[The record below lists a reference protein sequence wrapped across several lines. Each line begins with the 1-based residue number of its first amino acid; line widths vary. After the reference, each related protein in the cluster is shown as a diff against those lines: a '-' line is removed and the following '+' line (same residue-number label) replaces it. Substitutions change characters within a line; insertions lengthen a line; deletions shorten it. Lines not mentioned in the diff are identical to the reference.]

1 MRLLTVLFLLLCC
14 AAADVKA
21 QDESLYSSLEFR
33 SIGPFRGGRSA
44 AVTGV
49 PGKPNLY
56 FFGGT
61 GGGVWKTKD
70 GGQTWTNI
78 SDGHFGGSIGAV
90 AVHESNPNIIYVG
103 GGEQTVRGNVSYG
116 YGVWKT
122 IDGGKTWDHIGLKDS
137 RHISRIRIDKNDP
150 DLVYAAVMGDLY
162 KDTEERGIYKST
174 DGGKNWQRVLFAGAG
189 AGAVDLSIDPS
200 NPRVMF
206 ASTWKIRRTPYGLDS
221 GGEGSALWRST
232 DGGDTWKDISGN
244 KGLPTGL
251 WGINAVSVSP
261 VDGNRVY
268 ALIENDKGGVYVS
281 DDGGDTWQARSDSRA
296 LRQRAWYYTR
306 IYADPQD
313 IDGVYVVNVSYHHS
327 TDGGRTFKANNAPH
341 GDHHDL
347 WIAPE
352 DNERMIM
359 ADDGGA
365 QVSFDQGENWST
377 YHNQPTAQFYRVVT
391 DNAFPYRIYGAQQDN
406 STVRIRHRT
415 DGGTIGESDWE
426 ETAGGESAH
435 IAPDPKN
442 PDIVYGGSYGG
453 FLTRYDHETNQV
465 RAINVWPDNPM
476 GYGAEGMKY
485 RFQWNFPIFFSP
497 NDQNV
502 LYTTSQHVHRSTDEG
517 ETWEIISPDLTRS
530 EAEKLVS
537 SGGPITKDNTGVEYY
552 ATIFAAAES
561 HREAG
566 VIWAASD
573 DGLVHVS
580 RSSAEAGDSP
590 DSSADRV
597 WTNVTPK
604 AAPKYIMWNSV
615 EVDNAAD
622 GGVFLAGTAYKTG
635 DYTPYLFHTTDYGK
649 TWTRIDNGIPRD
661 DFTRVVR
668 QYPGQPNILFA
679 GTESGLYVSFDT
691 GKNWR
696 TFQQNVPQV
705 PITDIAIKDDNLIL
719 ATQGRS
725 FWILDDLTVLKQLGG
740 VAKSDGFHLYDPV
753 DAWRMGGSSRT
764 SRTAGQNH
772 PGGVNFHIWLTE
784 EMAKDTTPFV
794 LTVSEAEYYEGV
806 TPDGA
811 TKPNLNFNMA
821 GPEKKIRSWSTAAK
835 EKDNKLELKAG
846 GQTVNWNLEYPDGVK
861 VDGMILWW
869 AGSGGPMAM
878 PGYYEVKL
886 EHGDEVQTRFFE
898 VKADPRVTASRED
911 MAAQFNFMKDVQD
924 KTSEAHQAI
933 IDLRNVRE
941 QIKTFQGRLP
951 QDASK
956 ELKEQGEAIIDEL
969 TEVEEALY
977 QTKNRSN
984 QDPLNYPIRLTNKL
998 AHLNSLTG
1006 IGTYKPTAAAYAV
1019 KKELTDAIDAELE
1032 KYRSVLSDK
1041 VPAYNKMILEQG
1053 VQVIKAPEAKKDARK

>member
-1 MRLLTVLFLLLCC
+1 MRLLLLTFLLCTCVSALN
-14 AAADVKA
+14 A
-21 QDESLYSSLEFR
+21 QDEAHYSSLEFR
-33 SIGPFRGGRSA
+33 NIGPFRGGRAST
-44 AVTGV
+44 VTGV

-56 FFGGT
+56 YFGAS

-90 AVHESNPNIIYVG
+90 AVAESNPNVIYVG
-103 GGEQTVRGNVSYG
+103 GGEKTVRGNVSYG

-122 IDGGKTWDHIGLKDS
+122 IDGGKTWEQVGLENS

-150 DLVYAAVMGDLY
+150 NLVYAAVMGDLF

-174 DGGKNWQRVLFAGAG
+174 DGGKNWKRVLFANSG

-206 ASTWKIRRTPYGLDS
+206 ASTWKIRRTPYSLES

-232 DGGDTWKDISGN
+232 DGGDTWTDISSS
-244 KGLPTGL
+244 KGLPKGL
-251 WGINAVSVSP
+251 WGINAVAVSP

-268 ALIENDKGGVYVS
+268 ALIENDKGGVYIS
-281 DDGGDTWQARSDSRA
+281 DDGGDTWRKGSDSRA

-313 IDGVYVVNVSYHHS
+313 IDGVYVMNVNYHHS
-327 TDGGRTFKANNAPH
+327 TDGGRSFEASNAPH

-352 DNERMIM
+352 DNERMIIG
-359 ADDGGA
+359 DDGGA

-377 YHNQPTAQFYRVVT
+377 YYNQPTSQFYRVTT
-391 DNAFPYRIYGAQQDN
+391 DNSFPYRIYGAQQDN
-406 STVRIRHRT
+406 STIRIAHRT

-426 ETAGGESAH
+426 ATAGGESAH

-453 FLTRYDHETNQV
+453 FLTRYDHENNQV

-517 ETWEIISPDLTRS
+517 ETWEVISPDLTRN

-552 ATIFAAAES
+552 ATVFAATES
-561 HREAG
+561 AREPG
-566 VIWAASD
+566 LIWAASD
-573 DGLVHVS
+573 DGLVHVF
-580 RSSAEAGDSP
+580 RGEIERTWED
-590 DSSADRV
+590 
-597 WTNVTPK
+597 VTPK
-604 AAPKYIMWNSV
+604 DAPKHIMWNSV
-615 EVDNAAD
+615 EVDRRTD
-622 GGVFLAGTAYKTG
+622 GGLFLAGTSYKMG
-635 DYTPYLFHTTDYGK
+635 DYTPYLYHTDNYGK
-649 TWTRIDNGIPRD
+649 SWTRIDNGIPRD
-661 DFTRVVR
+661 HFTRVLR
-668 QYPGQPNILFA
+668 QYDRNPNILFA
-679 GTESGLYVSFDT
+679 GTESGLYVSFDA
-691 GKNWR
+691 GKDWR
-696 TFQQNVPQV
+696 SFQQNVPMV

-725 FWILDDLTVLKQLGG
+725 FWVLDDLTVLAQAAD
-740 VAKSDGFHLYDPV
+740 VANDADFHLYDPV

-772 PGGVNFHIWLTE
+772 PGGVNFHIWVSE
-784 EMAKDTTPFV
+784 AAAKDTTPFV
-794 LTVSEAEYYEGV
+794 LTVSEYGEGG
-806 TPDGA
+806 D
-811 TKPNLNFNMA
+811 L
-821 GPEKKIRSWSTAAK
+821 IRSWATDDK
-835 EKDNKLELKAG
+835 ENKLELKAG
-846 GQTVNWNLEYPDGVK
+846 GQVINWNLRYPDGVK
-861 VDGMILWW
+861 VPGMVLWW
-869 AGSGGPMAM
+869 AGSGGPMAL
-878 PGYYEVKL
+878 PGEYRVSL
-886 EHGDEVQTRFFE
+886 QHGDDVQYRDFV
-898 VKADPRVTASRED
+898 VKADPRVQASDED
-911 MAAQFNFMKDVQD
+911 MQAQFDFMKDVQD

-933 IDLRNVRE
+933 IDLRSVRD
-941 QIKTFQGRLP
+941 QIKTFQSRLP
-951 QDASK
+951 ENASPA
-956 ELKEQGEAIIDEL
+956 LKEQGKRIIERL
-969 TEVEEALY
+969 TEIEQTLY
-977 QTKNRSN
+977 QTKNRSR

-1019 KKELTDAIDAELE
+1019 KSEIEGKINEQLSA
-1032 KYRSVLSDK
+1032 YQRVLSEE
-1041 VPAYNKMILEQG
+1041 VPSYNKMILEEG
-1053 VQVIKAPEAKKDARK
+1053 VRVIAVPEKGKDARK

>member
-1 MRLLTVLFLLLCC
+1 MRLLTLIFLALCC
-14 AAADVKA
+14 LSFDLQA
-21 QDESLYSSLEFR
+21 QDEGLYSSLEFR
-33 SIGPFRGGRSA
+33 NIGPFRGGRSS

-56 FFGGT
+56 FFGSS

-78 SDGHFGGSIGAV
+78 SDGYFGGSIGAV

-103 GGEQTVRGNVSYG
+103 GGEKTVRGNVSYG

-122 IDGGKTWDHIGLKDS
+122 IDGGKTWEQMGLKDS

-150 DLVYAAVMGDLY
+150 NLVYAAVMGDLF
-162 KDTEERGIYKST
+162 KDSQERGIYKST
-174 DGGKNWQRVLFAGAG
+174 DGGKNWKQVLFAGAG
-189 AGAVDLSIDPS
+189 AGAVDLSVDPS
-200 NPRVMF
+200 NARVLF
-206 ASTWKIRRTPYGLDS
+206 ASTWKIRRTPYSLES
-221 GGEGSALWRST
+221 GGEGSGLWRST
-232 DGGDTWKDISGN
+232 DGGDTWTDISGN
-244 KGLPTGL
+244 KGLPKGL
-251 WGINAVSVSP
+251 WGINAVAVSP

-268 ALIENDKGGVYVS
+268 ALIENDKGGIYVS
-281 DDGGDTWQARSDSRA
+281 NDGGDTWSARSDSRA

-327 TDGGRTFKANNAPH
+327 TDGGRTFESNNAPH

-352 DNERMIM
+352 DPERMII

-365 QVSFDQGENWST
+365 QVSFDRGENWST
-377 YHNQPTAQFYRVVT
+377 YYNQPTSQFYRVVT
-391 DNAFPYRIYGAQQDN
+391 DNSFPYRIYGAQQDN
-406 STVRIRHRT
+406 STVRIYHRT

-426 ETAGGESAH
+426 STAGGESAH

-453 FLTRYDHETNQV
+453 YLTRYDHETNQA

-497 NDQNV
+497 NDEEV

-530 EAEKLVS
+530 EADKLVS

-552 ATIFAAAES
+552 ATIFAACES
-561 HREAG
+561 HKEKG
-566 VIWAASD
+566 LIWAASD

-580 RSSAEAGDSP
+580 KDNGGNWD
-590 DSSADRV
+590 
-597 WTNVTPK
+597 NVTPK
-604 AAPKYIMWNSV
+604 GAPKYVMWNSV
-615 EVDNAAD
+615 EVDNSRN
-622 GGVFLAGTAYKTG
+622 GGLFIAGTAYKTG
-635 DYTPYLFHTTDYGK
+635 DYTPYLYHTGDYGK

-661 DFTRVVR
+661 HFTRVVR

-696 TFQQNVPQV
+696 EFQLNVPMV
-705 PITDIAIKDDNLIL
+705 PITDITIKDDNLIL

-725 FWILDDLTVLKQLGG
+725 FWILDDLTVLKQLGE
-740 VAKSDGFHLYDPV
+740 VTANSDFHLYDPV
-753 DAWRMGGSSRT
+753 DAWRMGGSSRE
-764 SRTAGQNH
+764 SRTSGKNH
-772 PGGVNFHIWLTE
+772 PGGVNFHVWLSE
-784 EMAKDTTPFV
+784 EAAKDTIPFT
-794 LTVSEAEYYEGV
+794 LSIAEYGEGG
-806 TPDGA
+806 D
-811 TKPNLNFNMA
+811 
-821 GPEKKIRSWSTAAK
+821 EIRSWSTDD
-835 EKDNKLELKAG
+835 KDNKLELEAG
-846 GQTVNWNLEYPDGVK
+846 GQVINWDLSLPDGVK
-861 VDGMILWW
+861 VPGMIMWW
-869 AGSGGPMAM
+869 AGSGGPMAL
-878 PGYYEVKL
+878 PGEYRVTLK
-886 EHGDEVQTRFFE
+886 HGDDVQFRDFV
-898 VKADPRVTASRED
+898 VKADPRVKATDGDRE
-911 MAAQFNFMKDVQD
+911 AQYQFMKEVQD

-933 IDLRNVRE
+933 IDLRSVRD
-941 QIKTFQGRLP
+941 QIKAFQERLP
-951 QDASK
+951 KDASQ
-956 ELKEQGEAIIDEL
+956 ELKDYGKEIIKSL

-977 QTKNRSN
+977 QTKNRSR

-998 AHLNSLTG
+998 SHLNSLTG
-1006 IGTYKPTAAAYAV
+1006 IGTHKPTAAAYAV
-1019 KKELTDAIDAELE
+1019 KKELSDAIDGELA
-1032 KYRSVLSDK
+1032 KYREVISDK

-1053 VQVIKAPEAKKDARK
+1053 VQVIKAPEGDKDARK